1 MIAITGA
8 TGQTGSKIA
17 DLLLDAGKK
26 IRVLGRSE
34 ENLRHFKERGAEIA
48 VGNQENLSFLTKAL
62 KGCEA
67 VYLLIPRKMDTNNI
81 ILYYDT
87 LGDVAVQA
95 IQKSGIKKVVFLS
108 SLGAEL
114 DSGTGPVVGLH
125 NVEAKLAKL
134 AQTDIVFLR
143 VGAFMENILM
153 NASLIKNQH
162 INGNAI
168 LPDAPVAMVATKD
181 IARKASELLAA
192 PTFTGHRVV
201 DLFGD
206 RITYKEATTQI
217 GEAIGIPELPYVQFS
232 DADAVKGMMGMGLS
246 KNMAESYAE
255 MSSAISKGLIIP
267 TQIDPLKPN
276 AATSFRE
283 FANEVMKPALQK
295 AA

>member
-1 MIAITGA
+1 MIALTGA

-34 ENLRHFKERGAEIA
+34 DSLKRFKERGAEIA
-48 VGNQENLSFLTKAL
+48 VGNQENLSFLTKAFL
-62 KGCEA
+62 GCEA

-81 ILYYDT
+81 LLHYDT

-95 IQKSGIKKVVFLS
+95 IRKSGIKKVVFLS

-114 DSGTGPVVGLH
+114 GSGTGPIVGLH

-134 AQTDIVFLR
+134 VQTDIVILR
-143 VGAFMENILM
+143 AGAFMENTLM
-153 NASLIKNQH
+153 NVSLIKNQH
-162 INGNAI
+162 INGNTI
-168 LPDAPVAMVATKD
+168 PPDAPMALVATRD
-181 IARKASELLAA
+181 IARKVAELLTA
-192 PTFTGHRVV
+192 PTFTGHKII

-206 RITYKEATTQI
+206 RITYKEVTAQI
-217 GEAIGIPELPYVQFS
+217 GEAVGIPALPYVRFS
-232 DADAVKGMMGMGLS
+232 DADAIKGMMGMGLS

-255 MSSAISKGLIIP
+255 MSSAVGRGLIHP

-276 AATSFRE
+276 ASTSFKE
-283 FANEVMKPALQK
+283 FASEVMKPVLLK